1 MRALPLLLALAVAA
15 PLVAQDRTPA
25 PPGTYPLLEFARQR
39 EADRLQEA
47 REDEKYA
54 PPAGF
59 EYLNL
64 KQALHARD
72 QAHVPPDEQCAG
84 SVGAARFAELH
95 VDVGTARAID
105 GDYPGAAAEYRR
117 ALACQPRN
125 ADILDALGG
134 VLFDARD
141 LQGAR
146 AANDESLALDPRSVS
161 SNRLAGNLDY
171 VEERW
176 ADAIARFRY
185 VAASDGDRVRAG
197 YGQLMFW
204 LAQLRGGITHPEFVA
219 RMPGEGWPQPL
230 LLYMRGEYTEAEL
243 IERIDEGD
251 SPEDFAVF
259 YRTHAQS
266 RVLEDELRR
275 YGLGC
280 RIVGGVAFYERAFG
294 FKMRFNADDWDYA
307 ELETGDTTLA
317 FAAEKMADLLGTSIT
332 PNRADATAAG
342 IELAFVTDEV
352 QSAFARAI
360 DAGATRVTEPN
371 QTPWGQTVSYVLD
384 QNGVLIEICSPVSG

>member
-15 PLVAQDRTPA
+15 PLVAQDRGPT
-25 PPGTYPLLEFARQR
+25 PPGTYPLLELARQR
-39 EADRLQEA
+39 EAERIREA
-47 REDEKYA
+47 RKDERHA

-64 KQALHARD
+64 SQALHARD

-105 GDYPGAAAEYRR
+105 GDYPGAAADYRR

-134 VLFDARD
+134 MLFDARD

-146 AANDESLALDPRSVS
+146 AVNDESLALDPRSVS

-185 VAASDGDRVRAG
+185 VAASDEDRVRAG

-243 IERIDEGD
+243 IERINEGD
-251 SPEDFAVF
+251 SPENSQPNTSTDERLCEALFYVGEEYWARGQAGVARLYFAALVNI
-259 YRTHAQS
+259 
-266 RVLEDELRR
+266 RVLYFLEH
-275 YGLGC
+275 GLAMAE
-280 RIVGGVAFYERAFG
+280 IAKLQ
-294 FKMRFNADDWDYA
+294 KMGSDPI
-307 ELETGDTTLA
+307 
-317 FAAEKMADLLGTSIT
+317 S
-332 PNRADATAAG
+332 
-342 IELAFVTDEV
+342 
-352 QSAFARAI
+352 
-360 DAGATRVTEPN
+360 
-371 QTPWGQTVSYVLD
+371 
-384 QNGVLIEICSPVSG
+384 